1 MDLNTYL
8 FRESFIDACNSCF
21 VCVNCWFLF
30 LSMFCCCCCLTFVE
44 INIYPFRMKWFDV
57 CISVLHK
64 PPTKYLIYWCKRSV
78 DVRSYSSCSCCSLGV
93 IYIYVFIS
101 VLLIQRGI
109 VFLLL
114 PSCIHKPHTQISYY
128 DIKM

>member
-93 IYIYVFIS
+93 IYICFYFSFIDS
-101 VLLIQRGI
+101 TWH
-109 VFLLL
+109 
-114 PSCIHKPHTQISYY
+114 CIFITAILHTQTAHTNFILWH
-128 DIKM
+128 